1 MTLKHIAAM
10 VVLTAAASVVGAA
23 PATAQPDCQFGGG
36 MGPNAACGSAP
47 EDDFTDL
54 VPYYAPRRG
63 FGYGYGNGGFMG
75 GLYGDNTPPG
85 ISAGP
90 G

>member
-1 MTLKHIAAM
+1 MAMLKRVAP
-10 VVLTAAASVVGAA
+10 VVLLTVATSIVSAA
-23 PATAQPDCQFGGG
+23 PAAAQPDCQFGGG
-36 MGPNAACGSAP
+36 LGPNSACGSAP

-63 FGYGYGNGGFMG
+63 FGYGGGFMG
-75 GLYGDNTPPG
+75 GLYGDNVGPG

>member
-1 MTLKHIAAM
+1 MVALKHIAAA
-10 VVLTAAASVVGAA
+10 VVLTAAASGVSAA

-36 MGPNAACGSAP
+36 LGPNAACGSAP
-47 EDDFTDL
+47 DDDFTDL
-54 VPYYAPRRG
+54 VPYYGYGRR
-63 FGYGYGNGGFMG
+63 GYGYGNGGFMG
-75 GLYGDNTPPG
+75 GLYGDSALPG